1 MLTFCSDVNKVVSS
15 EGREGEGGR
24 AQKQHVVDMLNN
36 HVAKIDSL
44 VNLMKTEAKSEEASA
59 KYNAGTTV
67 AYPNSTP
74 GYCSSQKLD
83 RFPHISFINK

>member
-59 KYNAGTTV
+59 KYNAGIQQSLT
-67 AYPNSTP
+67 
-74 GYCSSQKLD
+74 K
-83 RFPHISFINK
+83 